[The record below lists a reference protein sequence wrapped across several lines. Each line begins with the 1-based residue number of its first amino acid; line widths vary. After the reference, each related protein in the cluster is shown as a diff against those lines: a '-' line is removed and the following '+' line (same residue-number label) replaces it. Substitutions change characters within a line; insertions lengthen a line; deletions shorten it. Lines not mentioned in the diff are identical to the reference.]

1 MSKKIKFFY
10 STVQL
15 VYFRMCDICSIFCRL
30 KTLFPPLKGQCHEI
44 FATGLFRESSS
55 PQASD
60 NSVRVIYNFF
70 ENNTGGKF
78 ATNTASVVDTD
89 GKLPPVSLTPAA
101 NFQ

>member
-1 MSKKIKFFY
+1 MRF
-10 STVQL
+10 
-15 VYFRMCDICSIFCRL
+15 
-30 KTLFPPLKGQCHEI
+30 

-55 PQASD
+55 PPASD

-70 ENNTGGKF
+70 KNNTGGKF
-78 ATNTASVVDTD
+78 ATNTASVVDTG